1 MRYSPLLVLLLALLP
16 SCGDVPDV
24 QPFTKATADMGV
36 AVEGGLQQVVSD
48 LQRGAQL
55 RSLSAEDK
63 KQLQQDQQ
71 QLAQLAT
78 AFAAVARSFDEY
90 ASALNQVAAAG
101 EKREAAIQKVS
112 AATDKLVAA
121 SQSFAAAAPYAALL
135 GPLTKA
141 LADAASELNRVH
153 TTNKLAKLASPEQ
166 EAVIERT
173 AQLLSA
179 VIGQFAQVDASV
191 YNLLLDNDAAQD
203 NALLIAGERRKLT
216 DATAYLLRRILQA
229 ETILLRNPP
238 RYGGLSDG
246 KSGPLDELML
256 LDKDPRQ
263 LLTSA
268 FLAYKSDPKNLAKQG
283 QLFDVL
289 KDREN
294 RYSQLLASLQ
304 SASISA
310 QASWDTLYTVPK
322 KRSAAVLQKS
332 QELLEAWADSHHE
345 LRLALLQAKN
355 VSAQDLVAQGQKVQQ
370 LIADLKAAQAAAAA
384 SADKDGQT
392 TKDDSAAN
400 GDN

>member
-1 MRYSPLLVLLLALLP
+1 MRYFTLLALLLALLP

-36 AVEGGLQQVVSD
+36 AVEGGLRQVVSD
-48 LQRGAQL
+48 LQKGSQL
-55 RSLSAEDK
+55 RSLSAADRN
-63 KQLQQDQQ
+63 QLQQDQQ
-71 QLAQLAT
+71 QLAKLAT
-78 AFAAVARSFDEY
+78 AFADVARSFDEY
-90 ASALNQVAAAG
+90 AGALNQAAAAG

-121 SQSFAAAAPYAALL
+121 SQSFAAAAPYTALL

-141 LADAASELNRVH
+141 LTEAASELNRVH

-179 VIGQFAQVDASV
+179 VIGQFAQVDAGV
-191 YNLLLDNDAAQD
+191 YNLLLDNDAAHD
-203 NALLIAGERRKLT
+203 NALLIAGERRKLA
-216 DATAYLLRRILQA
+216 DAAAYLLRRILQA

-283 QLFDVL
+283 QLFDAL
-289 KDREN
+289 KNRESH
-294 RYSQLLASLQ
+294 YSQLLASLQ
-304 SASISA
+304 SASTSA
-310 QASWDTLYTVPK
+310 QASWDTLYTIPK

-332 QELLEAWADSHHE
+332 QELLETWADSHHE
-345 LRLALLQAKN
+345 LRLALLQAKQ
-355 VSAQDLVAQGQKVQQ
+355 VSAQDLVAQAKKVQQ
-370 LIADLKAAQAAAAA
+370 LIADLKAAKAAAA
-384 SADKDGQT
+384 SSADKVAQATPDAPAAS
-392 TKDDSAAN
+392 DDK
-400 GDN
+400 

>member
-1 MRYSPLLVLLLALLP
+1 
-16 SCGDVPDV
+16 
-24 QPFTKATADMGV
+24 
-36 AVEGGLQQVVSD
+36 
-48 LQRGAQL
+48 
-55 RSLSAEDK
+55 LSAEDK

-101 EKREAAIQKVS
+101 EKREAAIQK
-112 AATDKLVAA
+112 
-121 SQSFAAAAPYAALL
+121 
-135 GPLTKA
+135 
-141 LADAASELNRVH
+141 
-153 TTNKLAKLASPEQ
+153 
-166 EAVIERT
+166 
-173 AQLLSA
+173 LLSA
-179 VIGQFAQVDASV
+179 VIGQFAQVDAGV

-238 RYGGLSDG
+238 RYGGLSDS

-283 QLFDVL
+283 QLFDAL
-289 KDREN
+289 KDRES

-304 SASISA
+304 SASTSA

-332 QELLEAWADSHHE
+332 QELLETWADSHHE

-370 LIADLKAAQAAAAA
+370 LIADLKA
-384 SADKDGQT
+384 
-392 TKDDSAAN
+392 
-400 GDN
+400 

>member
-1 MRYSPLLVLLLALLP
+1 MRYFTLLVLLLALLP

-24 QPFTKATADMGV
+24 RPFTKATADMGV
-36 AVEGGLQQVVSD
+36 AVESGLRQVVRN
-48 LQRGAQL
+48 LRQGAQL
-55 RSLSAEDK
+55 RSLSPEDK

-71 QLAQLAT
+71 QLDKLAKN
-78 AFAAVARSFDEY
+78 FAEVARSFDEY
-90 ASALNQVAAAG
+90 ASALNQAAAAG

-141 LADAASELNRVH
+141 LANAASELNKVR

-203 NALLIAGERRKLT
+203 NALLLAGERRKLA
-216 DATAYLLRRILQA
+216 DATTYLLRRILQA

-238 RYGGLSDG
+238 RYGGLSNG

-256 LDKDPRQ
+256 LDKDPSQ

-268 FLAYKSDPKNLAKQG
+268 FLAYKSAPQNLTKQG
-283 QLFDVL
+283 QLFDAL

-294 RYSQLLASLQ
+294 RYSQLLTSLQ
-304 SASISA
+304 TASTSA
-310 QASWDTLYTVPK
+310 QANWDTLYTVPK

-332 QELLEAWADSHHE
+332 QELLGAWADSHHE
-345 LRLALLQAKN
+345 LRLALLQAKR
-355 VSAQDLVAQGQKVQQ
+355 VSAQELVAQGQKVQQ
-370 LIADLKAAQAAAAA
+370 LIADLKAAQAAAT
-384 SADKDGQT
+384 SADKAPEPTPDAPA
-392 TKDDSAAN
+392 SS

>member
-1 MRYSPLLVLLLALLP
+1 MRYFTLLVLLLALLP

-24 QPFTKATADMGV
+24 RPFTKATADMSV
-36 AVEGGLQQVVSD
+36 AVESGLRQVVRNLQQ
-48 LQRGAQL
+48 GAQL
-55 RSLSAEDK
+55 RSLSPEDK

-71 QLAQLAT
+71 QLDKLAKN
-78 AFAAVARSFDEY
+78 FAEVARSFDEY
-90 ASALNQVAAAG
+90 ASALNQAAAAG

-141 LADAASELNRVH
+141 LADAASELNKVR

-203 NALLIAGERRKLT
+203 NVLLLAGERRKLA
-216 DATAYLLRRILQA
+216 DATTYLLRRILQA

-238 RYGGLSDG
+238 RYGGLSNG
-246 KSGPLDELML
+246 KSGPLDELIL
-256 LDKDPRQ
+256 LDKDPSQ

-268 FLAYKSDPKNLAKQG
+268 FLAYKSAPQNLAKQG
-283 QLFDVL
+283 QLFDAL

-294 RYSQLLASLQ
+294 RYSQLLTSLQ
-304 SASISA
+304 TASTSA
-310 QASWDTLYTVPK
+310 QANWDTLYTVPK

-345 LRLALLQAKN
+345 LRLALLQAKRM
-355 VSAQDLVAQGQKVQQ
+355 SAQELVAQGQKVQQ
-370 LIADLKAAQAAAAA
+370 LIADLKAAQAAA
-384 SADKDGQT
+384 T
-392 TKDDSAAN
+392 SAAKDPQPTPDAPASS

>member
-1 MRYSPLLVLLLALLP
+1 MRYFTLLVLLLALLP

-24 QPFTKATADMGV
+24 RPFTKATADMGV
-36 AVEGGLQQVVSD
+36 AVESGLRQVVRNLQQ
-48 LQRGAQL
+48 GAQL
-55 RSLSAEDK
+55 RSLSPEDK
-63 KQLQQDQQ
+63 KQLQQDQE
-71 QLAQLAT
+71 QLDKLAKN
-78 AFAAVARSFDEY
+78 FAEVARSFDEY
-90 ASALNQVAAAG
+90 ASALNQAAAAG

-141 LADAASELNRVH
+141 LAEAASELNKVR
-153 TTNKLAKLASPEQ
+153 TTSKLAKLASPEQ

-203 NALLIAGERRKLT
+203 NALLLAGERRKLA
-216 DATAYLLRRILQA
+216 DATTYLLRRILQA

-238 RYGGLSDG
+238 RYGGLSNG

-256 LDKDPRQ
+256 LDKDPSQ

-268 FLAYKSDPKNLAKQG
+268 FLAYKSAPQNLAKQG
-283 QLFDVL
+283 QLFDAL

-294 RYSQLLASLQ
+294 RYSQLLTSLQ
-304 SASISA
+304 TASTSA
-310 QASWDTLYTVPK
+310 QANWDTLYTVPK

-332 QELLEAWADSHHE
+332 QELLGAWADSHHE
-345 LRLALLQAKN
+345 LRLALLQAKR
-355 VSAQDLVAQGQKVQQ
+355 VSAQELVAQGQKVQQ
-370 LIADLKAAQAAAAA
+370 LIADLKAAQAAAT
-384 SADKDGQT
+384 SADKAPEPTPDAPA
-392 TKDDSAAN
+392 SS